1 LFRPIQPMLA
11 ELAEDF
17 TEVFKEHG
25 AVTALEFKYD
35 GARVQI
41 HGERKAKSSRVK
53 IFSRQ
58 LNEVTPSLPE
68 VVAWAQNQIA
78 AASFIVEGEVVPVNA
93 AGKPLPFQELM
104 RRFRRVHQIEETQ
117 REVPV
122 RLCLFDLLYLNG
134 EAMIDHPYRERWNK
148 LTEICDR
155 NLLAERRIANGA
167 AAAEGFLQQAMQ
179 AGHEG
184 LMAKALDSNYQP
196 GSRGKKWFK
205 IKPAETLDLVI
216 VAADWGYGR
225 RTGWL
230 SNYHL
235 AVRAEETNQFL
246 VIGKTFKGLTDAEFQ
261 GMTENLQKL
270 KISENNYTIQ
280 VRPAIVV
287 EVAYNEIQRSPHYK
301 SKFALRFARIKR
313 LREDKAPDQSD
324 TLARLQQLYE
334 KQFEKKGRVNPKEA
348 EAFQ

>member
-1 LFRPIQPMLA
+1 
-11 ELAEDF
+11 
-17 TEVFKEHG
+17 
-25 AVTALEFKYD
+25 
-35 GARVQI
+35 
-41 HGERKAKSSRVK
+41 
-53 IFSRQ
+53 
-58 LNEVTPSLPE
+58 
-68 VVAWAQNQIA
+68 
-78 AASFIVEGEVVPVNA
+78 
-93 AGKPLPFQELM
+93 
-104 RRFRRVHQIEETQ
+104 
-117 REVPV
+117 
-122 RLCLFDLLYLNG
+122 
-134 EAMIDHPYRERWNK
+134 
-148 LTEICDR
+148 
-155 NLLAERRIANGA
+155 
-167 AAAEGFLQQAMQ
+167 MQ

-184 LMAKALDSNYQP
+184 LMAKALDSSYQP

-235 AVRAEETNQFL
+235 AVRAEETNEFL

-334 KQFEKKGRVNPKEA
+334 KQFEKKGRVNPKEV